1 MPAAL
6 APDNAVFCLL
16 SFEGPDRYSQAGG
29 LGVRVTH
36 LAETLAERGFTTHLI
51 FVGDPAAPGREVR
64 VDGRLTLHRW
74 CQWISAH
81 HPAGVYDG
89 EDGKQRNFAESAPPF
104 IIEHVVRPALDA
116 GKLPVILAEEWH
128 TADALIRLSDQ
139 LHEVRLRPR
148 CVLFWNANNTMSF
161 HRVDWPRLSFVAQ
174 LTTVSRYMKHLMWKM
189 GLNPLVIPNGIPAR
203 LLQPVD
209 PGMIDSLRRV
219 LRADSDTMILFKAG
233 RFDPAKRWLMA
244 VEAAAQF
251 KARGLKVVFPL
262 RGGIEGHGE
271 EVLAHAVALGLS
283 VTDVHGDPQTWD
295 DVLALLSEA
304 PRAEVYNLR
313 FFLPQTY
320 LRPFYA
326 TADAVLAASGH
337 EPFGLVG
344 LEAMAA
350 GGLVFTGATGEEYT
364 LGGRGAIVLETD
376 QPEEIVIRLLNLR
389 SQPGR
394 ARAIRQTG
402 RRQAANFTWDRVIDS
417 LLDTVSFVAQSTGAL
432 PSRTYRRRLPL
443 RTKLRGPRST
453 HGSRTRPTPS
463 ESERGTRMEVAR
475 P

>member
-1 MPAAL
+1 M
-6 APDNAVFCLL
+6 
-16 SFEGPDRYSQAGG
+16 
-29 LGVRVTH
+29 
-36 LAETLAERGFTTHLI
+36 
-51 FVGDPAAPGREVR
+51 
-64 VDGRLTLHRW
+64 
-74 CQWISAH
+74 
-81 HPAGVYDG
+81 
-89 EDGKQRNFAESAPPF
+89 
-104 IIEHVVRPALDA
+104 
-116 GKLPVILAEEWH
+116 ILAEEWH

-174 LTTVSRYMKHLMWKM
+174 ITTVSRYMKHLMWKM

-233 RFDPAKRWLMA
+233 RFDPAERWLMA

-262 RGGIEGHGE
+262 RGGIEEHGE

-337 EPFGLVG
+337 EPFGLMG

-350 GGLVFTGATGEEYT
+350 GGLVCESDPTDWTPASRELH
-364 LGGRGAIVLETD
+364 LGPGHRQSPRHSEFRGSVYRRA
-376 QPEEIVIRLLNLR
+376 
-389 SQPGR
+389 SQPHLPPPASPR
-394 ARAIRQTG
+394 SL
-402 RRQAANFTWDRVIDS
+402 RRGLRWF
-417 LLDTVSFVAQSTGAL
+417 
-432 PSRTYRRRLPL
+432 RRIGSHPL
-443 RTKLRGPRST
+443 RTWLGSFGRLPSMVTEARDWNPAVYTLSNDEKLMARHILGVGEVPAPDEI
-453 HGSRTRPTPS
+453 RTALDL
-463 ESERGTRMEVAR
+463 ERETVETGLRMLARLGFLTGTAGGYRLASGHERFLAGLGFNFHTVTLENGER
-475 P
+475 FNVP